1 MAGRTKFAR
10 LTVLVLLLTSFWS
23 TAAAAMQIG
32 FVDYEFLFSAH
43 PEYPLKNQEYQQA
56 VLEYNSEFEQKM
68 EQAADENEISEL
80 YAYYSS
86 LVAQFEED
94 LRIYI
99 LNSLNQHIAKVAQE
113 QQIDVVLV
121 NTMVIYGGVDL
132 TKSVVEEMYRA
143 YGISVPSYIR
153 QHFE

>member
-1 MAGRTKFAR
+1 
-10 LTVLVLLLTSFWS
+10 
-23 TAAAAMQIG
+23 
-32 FVDYEFLFSAH
+32 
-43 PEYPLKNQEYQQA
+43 
-56 VLEYNSEFEQKM
+56 M
-68 EQAADENEISEL
+68 EQAADENESSEL